1 MANLG
6 CIEINPWNSTIKNA
20 ENPDW
25 LVIDINPEND
35 NFEEVV
41 QTALIVKDVMDELE
55 SDCYCKTSG
64 ATGLHVYIPLGAKY
78 NYNQVKIL
86 AELLAIEIQQRLPE
100 ITSLERS
107 IKKRNHKI
115 YVDYLQ
121 NRRGQTLAAAYAVR
135 PVLNEGTKTDLPKK
149 DDDDQKETEVNSPP
163 QPAEEHLITEA
174 DDLQNNDVDPETSSY
189 EDTEQGPEEID
200 PVSRRRKFKY
210 IAP

>member
-25 LVIDINPEND
+25 LVIDIDPEND

-64 ATGLHVYIPLGAKY
+64 ATGLHDYIPLGAKY

-100 ITSLERS
+100 ITSLE
-107 IKKRNHKI
+107 
-115 YVDYLQ
+115 
-121 NRRGQTLAAAYAVR
+121 
-135 PVLNEGTKTDLPKK
+135 
-149 DDDDQKETEVNSPP
+149 
-163 QPAEEHLITEA
+163 
-174 DDLQNNDVDPETSSY
+174 
-189 EDTEQGPEEID
+189 
-200 PVSRRRKFKY
+200 
-210 IAP
+210 